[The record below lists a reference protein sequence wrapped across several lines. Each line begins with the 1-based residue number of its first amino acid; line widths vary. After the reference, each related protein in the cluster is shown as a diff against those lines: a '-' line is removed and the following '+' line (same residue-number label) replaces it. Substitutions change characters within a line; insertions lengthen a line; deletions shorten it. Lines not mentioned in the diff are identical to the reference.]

1 MSAKN
6 TQFNKG
12 NYNEWDD
19 LVSTQLPLVDETLRE
34 TILPKLE
41 DTLTSMLGYYSDW
54 TKEELNARPYVED
67 DSFKG
72 VYIEVSYMV
81 EDFKVQSVPTEAVEE
96 DEKAI
101 SDYMTEENVE
111 ITGTDIDTTSGLLK
125 ITMLYHFDDYKDE
138 EDINNDEV

>member
-19 LVSTQLPLVDETLRE
+19 LVSTQLPLVDTTLRE

-41 DTLTSMLGYYSDW
+41 DTLASMLGYYSDW

-72 VYIEVSYMV
+72 VYIEVSYLV
-81 EDFKVQSVPTEAVEE
+81 DDFKVQSVPTEAVEE

-101 SDYMTEENVE
+101 SDYMTEDNIE
-111 ITGTDIDTTSGLLK
+111 ITSTDIDTTNGLLK
-125 ITMLYHFDDYKDE
+125 ITMLYHFDDFEKE
-138 EDINNDEV
+138 ETEDDEV

>member
-19 LVSTQLPLVDETLRE
+19 LVSTQLPLVDTTLRE

-41 DTLTSMLGYYSDW
+41 DTLASMLGYYSAW

-72 VYIEVSYMV
+72 VYIEVSYLV
-81 EDFKVQSVPTEAVEE
+81 DDFKVQSVPTEAVEE

-101 SDYMTEENVE
+101 SDYMTEDNIE
-111 ITGTDIDTTSGLLK
+111 ITSTDIDTTNGLLK
-125 ITMLYHFDDYKDE
+125 ITMLYHFDDFEKE
-138 EDINNDEV
+138 ETEDDEV

>member
-19 LVSTQLPLVDETLRE
+19 LVSTQLPLVDTTLRE

-41 DTLTSMLGYYSDW
+41 DTLASMLGYYSDW

-72 VYIEVSYMV
+72 VYIEVSYLV
-81 EDFKVQSVPTEAVEE
+81 DDFKVQSVPTEAVEE

-101 SDYMTEENVE
+101 SDYMTEDNIE
-111 ITGTDIDTTSGLLK
+111 ITSTDIDTTNGLLK
-125 ITMLYHFDDYKDE
+125 ITMLYHFDAFEKE
-138 EDINNDEV
+138 ETEDDEV